1 MAAIGP
7 LVIARGAVAAADGSG
22 GHGPGDGVARWTSA
36 GGGGRD
42 VLAGRRSRAGGGSRS
57 QSMMLAAADLG
68 IGAGHSAVGDQQ
80 QAQRVLGFPD
90 GFRAVYLIG
99 LGYPADRP
107 LRPISRPDRRPFDE
121 IVHWNHW

>member
-1 MAAIGP
+1 
-7 LVIARGAVAAADGSG
+7 
-22 GHGPGDGVARWTSA
+22 
-36 GGGGRD
+36 
-42 VLAGRRSRAGGGSRS
+42 
-57 QSMMLAAADLG
+57 MMLAAADLG

-90 GFRAVYLIG
+90 GYRAVYLIG

-121 IVHWNHW
+121 IVHSNHW